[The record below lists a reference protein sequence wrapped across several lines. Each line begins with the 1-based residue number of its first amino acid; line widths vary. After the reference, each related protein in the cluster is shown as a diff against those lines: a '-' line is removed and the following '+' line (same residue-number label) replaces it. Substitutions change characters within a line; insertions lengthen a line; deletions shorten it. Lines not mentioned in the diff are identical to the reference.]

1 MAAVGLGAGP
11 ANAGETGTIYGRKAC
26 EETVKMYRE
35 MGYNAR
41 CNHIGGESYYVHYDR
56 PKPGSR
62 PSTGSAGSS

>member
-1 MAAVGLGAGP
+1 MTRKTLGMKHIARAVLIGGIAVAAVGLGAGP

-41 CNHIGGESYYVHYDR
+41 C
-56 PKPGSR
+56 
-62 PSTGSAGSS
+62 